1 MQYKEAFQKK
11 YEQLTN
17 FNDYW
22 KAINNPPERKSI
34 RTNTL
39 LTTPQ
44 QLRQTLEQQGYTLEP
59 LPWCKEGFYIGKG
72 PEALG
77 NLQEH
82 KKGYYYIQA
91 STSMI
96 PPIILNPQP
105 GEVVLDCCAAP
116 GGKTTHLA
124 QLMNNE
130 GVIIANE
137 ADSKRITI
145 MIDNLQ
151 RLHIKNTVITNH
163 SAEKLPGSYDKIL
176 LDTPCSASGTIHGN
190 TKESKKTLLAW
201 NQNTVNRLAKLQR
214 KLISHAYQLL
224 KPEGRLVY
232 STCTLEPEED
242 EQIIQHLLEH
252 EPTAKLEKIELRIKA
267 DWNNGIKIWPHYN
280 QTEGFFIS
288 SITKKA

>member
-124 QLMNNE
+124 MLMKNQ
-130 GVIIANE
+130 GALVANE
-137 ADSKRITI
+137 ADGKRIGI
-145 MIDNLQ
+145 LIDNIQ
-151 RLHIKNTVITNH
+151 RMQAKNVVITKVKIQDERDIVIAQ
-163 SAEKLPGSYDKIL
+163 AELNIVIVPFGEAL
-176 LDTPCSASGTIHGN
+176 LGTVRV
-190 TKESKKTLLAW
+190 S
-201 NQNTVNRLAKLQR
+201 
-214 KLISHAYQLL
+214 
-224 KPEGRLVY
+224 EGETTNVF
-232 STCTLEPEED
+232 
-242 EQIIQHLLEH
+242 
-252 EPTAKLEKIELRIKA
+252 
-267 DWNNGIKIWPHYN
+267 GF
-280 QTEGFFIS
+280 TEN
-288 SITKKA
+288 